1 MHVLKVNI
9 SSSPVTWE
17 TITSPWETKWNQE
30 EGNYY
35 YDSRL
40 RSHHI
45 YFAKEGHRVGYT
57 KYQQT
62 LVLQI
67 ALNRCKKKLDSF
79 QPFKLSWEN
88 EFFETKL

>member
-1 MHVLKVNI
+1 MSLRGA
-9 SSSPVTWE
+9 SPPPPVTRE
-17 TITSPWETKWNQE
+17 TITFPWETKWNQE

-45 YFAKEGHRVGYT
+45 YFTKEGHRVGYT

-67 ALNRCKKKLDSF
+67 ALNICKIKLYGF
-79 QPFKLSWEN
+79 QPLKLSWES
-88 EFFETKL
+88 EFFKTEL

>member
-45 YFAKEGHRVGYT
+45 YSAKEGHRVGYT

-67 ALNRCKKKLDSF
+67 ALNICKMNLDKFSAF
-79 QPFKLSWEN
+79 
-88 EFFETKL
+88 